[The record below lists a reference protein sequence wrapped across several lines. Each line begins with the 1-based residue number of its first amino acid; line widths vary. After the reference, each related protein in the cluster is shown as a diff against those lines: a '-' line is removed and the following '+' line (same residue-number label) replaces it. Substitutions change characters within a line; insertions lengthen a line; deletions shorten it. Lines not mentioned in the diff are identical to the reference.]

1 MSTTIDDIER
11 SQLRSGLPEFAP
23 GDRVKV
29 HFLVIEGNRS
39 RPQIFEGV
47 VIKRQGSGVRETF
60 TVRKQ
65 SFGVGVER
73 TFPVHSPKIEKLE
86 VASRGRVRRAKLY
99 YLRGRT
105 GKAARVSERRW
116 GIDEEVLAVESDGA
130 VDASGEGLAPEE
142 EQVVVEEVAVE
153 GEDAE
158 VTEAEGNGEA
168 STPEGA
174 DDTEAADD
182 AGDGPAAEVSDAED
196 VEHVQGESAEGEGD
210 EPASGDEA
218 GDEPGQEEVRDRD

>member
-11 SQLRSGLPEFAP
+11 SQLSSGLPDFSP
-23 GDRVKV
+23 GDRVRV

-39 RPQIFEGV
+39 RPQVFEGV

-73 TFPVHSPKIEKLE
+73 TFPLHSPKIEKLE

-116 GIDEEVLAVESDGA
+116 GIDEEVIGAGEVGA

-142 EQVVVEEVAVE
+142 VPEEAPVE
-153 GEDAE
+153 G
-158 VTEAEGNGEA
+158 
-168 STPEGA
+168 
-174 DDTEAADD
+174 
-182 AGDGPAAEVSDAED
+182 
-196 VEHVQGESAEGEGD
+196 AEGEVPDG
-210 EPASGDEA
+210 EAGEEGAEAGSATEASGEEAPETAPEGDGQADVGDQPGAQASEDDQAEEVPSEDDTGQDES
-218 GDEPGQEEVRDRD
+218 DQEEAREED

>member
-1 MSTTIDDIER
+1 MSTIIDDIER
-11 SQLRSGLPEFAP
+11 SQLRSGLPDFSP
-23 GDRVKV
+23 GDRVRV

-39 RPQIFEGV
+39 RPQVFEGV

-73 TFPVHSPKIEKLE
+73 TFPLHSPKIEKLE

-116 GIDEEVLAVESDGA
+116 GIDEEVLGTEAVGA

-142 EQVVVEEVAVE
+142 VPEEAPVEAVE
-153 GEDAE
+153 GEVSEGDAGE
-158 VTEAEGNGEA
+158 QGSEAESVTG
-168 STPEGA
+168 
-174 DDTEAADD
+174 
-182 AGDGPAAEVSDAED
+182 
-196 VEHVQGESAEGEGD
+196 AEGEGPSEAAPEAD
-210 EPASGDEA
+210 SQADGDEEA
-218 GDEPGQEEVRDRD
+218 DTAPTEDGQAEEAPAADDTGSDAADQEEAREED